1 MYLYET
7 HLHTKNAS
15 ACAHRTPTELVHAYK
30 KVGYA
35 GFIIT
40 DHFIKGNTAI
50 PKDLDWDTRM
60 HMYYNAYLEA
70 KEEGDKIDFDVFFG
84 LEEGYGKGKEVLI
97 YGIDLDFLLKH
108 PEINGASID
117 EFVNL
122 VHEAGGIVIHAHP
135 HRVRPY
141 IDPDFTPRYDL
152 CDGIEVFNTADS
164 DKYNQA
170 AYKDAINFNKLMSS
184 GGDVHELD
192 SDERISQ
199 AGYAFDRRLKDIYDF
214 VNAVKNR
221 EGSILI
227 HGKKQ
232 TVKYN

>member
-15 ACAHRTPTELVHAYK
+15 ACARRTPAELVHAYK

-40 DHFIKGNTAI
+40 DHFIIGNTAV
-50 PKDLDWDTRM
+50 PKNLDWETRM
-60 HMYYNAYLEA
+60 HMYYDAYLEA
-70 KEEGDKIDFDVFFG
+70 KEEGDKNDFDVFFG
-84 LEEGYGKGKEVLI
+84 LEQGYGKGKEVLV

-108 PEINGASID
+108 PEIDGASID
-117 EFVNL
+117 EFANL
-122 VHEAGGIVIHAHP
+122 VHEAGGILVHAHP

-141 IDPDFTPRYDL
+141 IDADFAPRYDL

-164 DKYNQA
+164 DKRNNA
-170 AYKDAINFNKLMSS
+170 AYEDAVTYNKLMSS

-192 SDERISQ
+192 SDQRISE
-199 AGYAFDRRLKDIYDF
+199 AGFAFDRRLKDIHDF
-214 VNAVKNR
+214 VNAFKNN

-227 HGKKQ
+227 HGEKHPRK
-232 TVKYN
+232 